1 MEDALRGILVL
12 QRRDAA
18 TEHHRHLSHSLGSL
32 KARQSRFEHLV
43 RVFIVLFLISLSLL
57 LVACNVTLVQI
68 LALHGLT
75 RLYRALVVRYR
86 VVI

>member
-32 KARQSRFEHLV
+32 KARQSRFKHLV
-43 RVFIVLFLISLSLL
+43 RVFIVSLSLL